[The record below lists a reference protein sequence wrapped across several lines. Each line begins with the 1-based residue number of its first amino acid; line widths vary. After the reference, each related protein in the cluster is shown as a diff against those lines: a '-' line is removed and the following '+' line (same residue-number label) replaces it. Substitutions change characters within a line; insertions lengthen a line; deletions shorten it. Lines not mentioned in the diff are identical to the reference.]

1 MAINGLTN
9 QQMEQLK
16 KEYDRL
22 QMDRWNTREDYDRAL
37 MRSMQDELQFYW
49 KFQTWLKFTHP
60 DVIQEYRAIQDI
72 ERKAN
77 DAR

>member
-1 MAINGLTN
+1 MAVSHE
-9 QQMEQLK
+9 QMK
-16 KEYDRL
+16 KMLDQYQTDT
-22 QMDRWNTREDYDRAL
+22 WNTRNDYDRAL

-60 DVIQEYRAIQDI
+60 DVIQEYKAVEDI

-77 DAR
+77 G